1 MLFDWLRML
10 SFLMAYIQG
19 MSWIMTKTCSVLL
32 FELGLGAFDEN
43 NRLIVSKKFDN
54 PIQSYRL
61 LKSGENSLELKEL
74 TERIRSFDYISVN
87 DANMAFVLQQS
98 GLNSH
103 VMPQEEQNNIQ
114 NTKPAYIVQSNL
126 AMNEIEATQALRN
139 FAIEFSS
146 VRVKEASEK
155 LDLHII
161 QSVNALDELDKIIN
175 VVGARMREWY
185 GLHFPELD
193 NLIQSLI
200 AYAEIVTKAGLR
212 ENITRQIIENAG
224 MHDRK
229 AEIIMDAAKRSK
241 GGDMTTE
248 NLVIVKK
255 IAQEIISQSE
265 LRRILSDHIE
275 IAMDL
280 VAPNVKS
287 LLTASVGARI
297 IAKAGS
303 LSRLAVLPAST
314 IQVLGAEKALF
325 RALKTGTRPPKHGLI
340 FQHPLIHSA
349 PRWQRG
355 KIARAIASKVAIA
368 ARIDVYRHSE
378 KDSSILERLER
389 RIKEIQEKYKEPRL
403 EKDRSRRYHLESRQ
417 RQFTSFGRDKRDKSN
432 RKNRK
437 KFGKRRY

>member
-1 MLFDWLRML
+1 
-10 SFLMAYIQG
+10 
-19 MSWIMTKTCSVLL
+19 MTNTCSVLL
-32 FELGLGAFDEN
+32 LELGLAAFDEN

-74 TERIRSFDYISVN
+74 IERIRSFDYILVN

-114 NTKPAYIVQSNL
+114 NTKPAYIVQSKL

-175 VVGARMREWY
+175 IVGARMREWY

-275 IAMDL
+275 SAMDL

-403 EKDRSRRYHLESRQ
+403 EKDKSRRYHLESRQ

>member
-1 MLFDWLRML
+1 
-10 SFLMAYIQG
+10 
-19 MSWIMTKTCSVLL
+19 MTNTCSVLL
-32 FELGLGAFDEN
+32 LELGLAAFDEN

-61 LKSGENSLELKEL
+61 LKSGENSIELKEL
-74 TERIRSFDYISVN
+74 IERIRSFDYILVN

-114 NTKPAYIVQSNL
+114 NTKPAYIVQSKL

-389 RIKEIQEKYKEPRL
+389 RIKEIQEKYEEPRL

-417 RQFTSFGRDKRDKSN
+417 RQFNSFGRDKRDKSN

>member
-1 MLFDWLRML
+1 
-10 SFLMAYIQG
+10 
-19 MSWIMTKTCSVLL
+19 MTNTCSVLL
-32 FELGLGAFDEN
+32 LELGLAAFDEN

-74 TERIRSFDYISVN
+74 IERIRSFDYILVN

-114 NTKPAYIVQSNL
+114 NTKPAYIVRSKL

-175 VVGARMREWY
+175 IVGARMREWY

-432 RKNRK
+432 RKKRK

>member
-1 MLFDWLRML
+1 
-10 SFLMAYIQG
+10 
-19 MSWIMTKTCSVLL
+19 MTKTCSVLL
-32 FELGLGAFDEN
+32 FELGLAAFDEH

-74 TERIRSFDYISVN
+74 IERIRSFDYISVN

-103 VMPQEEQNNIQ
+103 VMPQEEQNKIQ
-114 NTKPAYIVQSNL
+114 NTKPVYIVQSNL

-212 ENITRQIIENAG
+212 ENITIQIIENAG

-275 IAMDL
+275 SAMDL

>member
-1 MLFDWLRML
+1 
-10 SFLMAYIQG
+10 
-19 MSWIMTKTCSVLL
+19 MTKACSVLL
-32 FELGLGAFDEN
+32 FELGLAAFDEH

-74 TERIRSFDYISVN
+74 IERIRSFDYISVN

-103 VMPQEEQNNIQ
+103 VMPQEEQNKIQ
-114 NTKPAYIVQSNL
+114 NTKPVYIVQSNL

-212 ENITRQIIENAG
+212 ENITIQIIENAG

-275 IAMDL
+275 SAMDL

>member
-1 MLFDWLRML
+1 
-10 SFLMAYIQG
+10 
-19 MSWIMTKTCSVLL
+19 MTKTCSVLL
-32 FELGLGAFDEN
+32 FELGLAAFDEN

-212 ENITRQIIENAG
+212 ENITIQIIENAG

-349 PRWQRG
+349 P
-355 KIARAIASKVAIA
+355 KMA
-368 ARIDVYRHSE
+368 AW
-378 KDSSILERLER
+378 
-389 RIKEIQEKYKEPRL
+389 
-403 EKDRSRRYHLESRQ
+403 
-417 RQFTSFGRDKRDKSN
+417 
-432 RKNRK
+432 
-437 KFGKRRY
+437 

>member
-1 MLFDWLRML
+1 
-10 SFLMAYIQG
+10 
-19 MSWIMTKTCSVLL
+19 MTNTCSVLL
-32 FELGLGAFDEN
+32 LELGLAAFDEN

-74 TERIRSFDYISVN
+74 IERIRSFDYILVN
-87 DANMAFVLQQS
+87 NANMAFVLQQS

-114 NTKPAYIVQSNL
+114 NTKPAYIVQSKL

-175 VVGARMREWY
+175 IVGARMREWY

>member
-1 MLFDWLRML
+1 
-10 SFLMAYIQG
+10 
-19 MSWIMTKTCSVLL
+19 MTNTCSVLL
-32 FELGLGAFDEN
+32 LELGLAAFDEN

-74 TERIRSFDYISVN
+74 IERIRSFDYILVN

-114 NTKPAYIVQSNL
+114 NTKPAYIVQSKL

>member
-1 MLFDWLRML
+1 
-10 SFLMAYIQG
+10 
-19 MSWIMTKTCSVLL
+19 MTKTCSVLL
-32 FELGLGAFDEN
+32 FELGLAAFDEH

-74 TERIRSFDYISVN
+74 IERIRSFDYISVN

-114 NTKPAYIVQSNL
+114 NTKPAYIVQSKL
-126 AMNEIEATQALRN
+126 AMNETEATQALRN

-200 AYAEIVTKAGLR
+200 AYAEIVKNAGLR
-212 ENITRQIIENAG
+212 ENITIQIIENAG

-275 IAMDL
+275 SAMDL

-403 EKDRSRRYHLESRQ
+403 EKDKSRRYHLESRQ

>member
-1 MLFDWLRML
+1 
-10 SFLMAYIQG
+10 
-19 MSWIMTKTCSVLL
+19 MTNTCSVLL
-32 FELGLGAFDEN
+32 LELGLAAFDEN

-74 TERIRSFDYISVN
+74 IERIRSFDYILVN

-114 NTKPAYIVQSNL
+114 NTKPAYIVRSKL

>member
-1 MLFDWLRML
+1 
-10 SFLMAYIQG
+10 
-19 MSWIMTKTCSVLL
+19 MTNTCSVLL
-32 FELGLGAFDEN
+32 LELGLAAFDEN

-74 TERIRSFDYISVN
+74 IERIRSFDYILVN
-87 DANMAFVLQQS
+87 NANMAFVLQQS

-114 NTKPAYIVQSNL
+114 NTKPAYIVQSKL

>member
-1 MLFDWLRML
+1 
-10 SFLMAYIQG
+10 
-19 MSWIMTKTCSVLL
+19 MTKTCSVLL
-32 FELGLGAFDEN
+32 FELGLAAFDEH

-74 TERIRSFDYISVN
+74 IERIRSFDYISVN

-103 VMPQEEQNNIQ
+103 VMPQEEQNKIQ

-126 AMNEIEATQALRN
+126 AMNETEATQALRK

-200 AYAEIVTKAGLR
+200 AYAEIVTNAGLR
-212 ENITRQIIENAG
+212 ENITIQIIENAG

-275 IAMDL
+275 SAMDL

-303 LSRLAVLPAST
+303 LNRLAVLPAST

-403 EKDRSRRYHLESRQ
+403 EKDKSRRYHLESRQ

>member
-1 MLFDWLRML
+1 
-10 SFLMAYIQG
+10 
-19 MSWIMTKTCSVLL
+19 MTKACSVLL
-32 FELGLGAFDEN
+32 FELGLAAFDEH

-74 TERIRSFDYISVN
+74 IERIRSFDYISVN

-114 NTKPAYIVQSNL
+114 NTKPAYIVQSKL

-175 VVGARMREWY
+175 IVGARMREWY

-212 ENITRQIIENAG
+212 ENITIQIIENAG

-275 IAMDL
+275 SAMDL

>member
-1 MLFDWLRML
+1 
-10 SFLMAYIQG
+10 
-19 MSWIMTKTCSVLL
+19 MTNTCSVLL
-32 FELGLGAFDEN
+32 LELGLAAFDEN

-61 LKSGENSLELKEL
+61 LKSGENSLELKDL
-74 TERIRSFDYISVN
+74 IERIRSFDYIFVN

-114 NTKPAYIVQSNL
+114 NTKPAYIVQSKL

-389 RIKEIQEKYKEPRL
+389 RIKEIQEKYKEPRP